1 MRQGCRGEEMADRI
15 DLTIGEVT
23 TAALIGVPAGAGPFP
38 GVVAAFHR
46 GGLDGFT
53 ERLIDELA
61 ANGYAAIAPNH
72 YHALPEGVDVE
83 QRRDYLTDE
92 QLALDLRAAADRL
105 SAEEAV
111 DGDCLA
117 LIGHCMG
124 GRTTWVGLAT
134 YPGRWKCGCIWYGG
148 NVFKQM
154 GKVPA
159 PADRLGDIVCPV
171 AGFFG
176 NEDTN
181 PSPEDIDRLDVMLT
195 ELGKAHEF
203 HRYDGAGHAFMSS
216 DGEKYREAPA
226 KESWSKALDFLGRH
240 LG

>member
-1 MRQGCRGEEMADRI
+1 MADRI

-111 DGDCLA
+111 DGDRLA

-203 HRYDGAGHAFMSS
+203 HRYDGAGHAFISS
-216 DGEKYREAPA
+216 EGEKYREAPA

>member
-1 MRQGCRGEEMADRI
+1 MADRI

-111 DGDCLA
+111 DGDRLA

-176 NEDTN
+176 NDDPN

-203 HRYDGAGHAFMSS
+203 HRYDGAGHAFISS
-216 DGEKYREAPA
+216 EGEKYREAPA
-226 KESWSKALDFLGRH
+226 KDSWSKALGFLGRH

>member
-92 QLALDLRAAADRL
+92 QLALDLQAAADRL

-111 DGDCLA
+111 DGDRLA

-203 HRYDGAGHAFMSS
+203 HRYDGAGHAFISS
-216 DGEKYREAPA
+216 EGEKYREAPA
-226 KESWSKALDFLGRH
+226 KDSWSKALGFLGRH